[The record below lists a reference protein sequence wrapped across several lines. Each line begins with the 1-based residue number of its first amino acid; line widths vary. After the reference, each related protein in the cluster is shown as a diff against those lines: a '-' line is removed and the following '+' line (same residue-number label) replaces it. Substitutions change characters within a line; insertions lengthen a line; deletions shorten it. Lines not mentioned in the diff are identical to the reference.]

1 MDKDHKRGPMG
12 IFADA
17 INRSSVGDIS
27 ALTKG
32 GCLARIVV
40 LVVIM
45 FLLKYFL
52 E

>member
-12 IFADA
+12 ILADA
-17 INRSSVGDIS
+17 INRSFVGNPG

-40 LVVIM
+40 LAVIM
-45 FLLKYFL
+45 LLLKYFL
-52 E
+52 G